1 MQYQIQTAPIW
12 EAYRETDGCPLCKI
26 FAAREKRIVAQY
38 LDENVMDPDF
48 RVASNSVGF
57 CPEHIRAMYK
67 GQNKLGLALQLET
80 RAAALREL
88 VQKAPTDKKSAKK
101 HAEKLDAHIGC
112 VICDALR
119 EPMSRYYM
127 TVAEMYDNEKEF
139 PQLFAAARHCVKH
152 AQYLYAAAQYAG
164 KSASAY
170 LGALTAGLTRDLRRT
185 ETELRA
191 FADCFDF
198 RNAGSRPDP
207 EAVTDAIKLLIPND
221 LNK

>member
-12 EAYRETDGCPLCKI
+12 EAYRDSDGCPLCKI
-26 FAAREKRIVAQY
+26 FAAREKRLVAQY

-48 RVASNSVGF
+48 RVASNRVGF

-88 VQKAPTDKKSAKK
+88 LQKPPTDKKSAKK
-101 HAEKLDAHIGC
+101 HADKLDSHIGC
-112 VICDALR
+112 VICSALK

-127 TVAEMYDNEKEF
+127 TIAEMYDNEKEF
-139 PQLFAAARHCVKH
+139 PELFAAAHHCVKH
-152 AQYLYAAAQYAG
+152 AEHLYYAAQYAG
-164 KSASAY
+164 KTVAAY
-170 LGALTAGLTRDLRRT
+170 LAALNAGLSRDLKNA
-185 ETELRA
+185 ESALRA

-198 RNAGSRPDP
+198 RNAGARPDP
-207 EAVTDAIKLLIPND
+207 ETVPNAIKLLITDD